1 MLRGNYNLGAKGSVS
16 FTNVQGSPQPNIAN
30 LSDLANFAVTNW
42 NQWEAITY
50 SLYDSAPYPATG
62 TLGLQFFQ
70 VPIGGGTGFGGG
82 AKTVSDTNLVLNGQL
97 PQGQMFIVT
106 SVEVDF
112 QPVTPTGVNA
122 ALLPAAF
129 GAGAVAQSINDAWIF
144 RRSGNLIFTVLS
156 KNYITEAPLMRF
168 PGMTDFVVDAAFSD
182 ATTAA
187 AAQQS
192 RAAWATA
199 VGAPWVLTP
208 NNILIPSTTNFSLNL
223 NWPEGV
229 QALPSGAPARVFGRL
244 NGLLFRLSQ

>member
-16 FTNVQGSPQPNIAN
+16 FTNVQGTPQPNIAN

-50 SLYDSAPYPATG
+50 SLYDSQPYPAAG

-70 VPIGGGTGFGGG
+70 TPIGAGTGFGGG
-82 AKTVSDTNLVLNGQL
+82 AKTVSDTNMLLNGQL

-112 QPVTPTGVNA
+112 QPITPTGTFA
-122 ALLPAAF
+122 ASLPAAF
-129 GAGAVAQSINDAWIF
+129 GAGQAAQIVNDAYVF

-156 KNYITEAPLMRF
+156 KNYLTEAPLMRF
-168 PGMTDFVVDAAFSD
+168 PATSDFVVDGAFSD

-192 RAAWATA
+192 RLAWATTI
-199 VGAPWVLTP
+199 GAPYVLTP
-208 NNILIPSTTNFSLNL
+208 NNILIPSTTNFTVNL

-229 QALPSGAPARVFGRL
+229 QALPSGAPARVFARL
-244 NGLLFRLSQ
+244 NGLQFRLSQ

>member
-16 FTNVQGSPQPNIAN
+16 FTNVQGTPQPNIAN

-50 SLYDSAPYPATG
+50 SLYDSLPYPNTG
-62 TLGLQFFQ
+62 LLTMQFFQ

-82 AKTVSDTNLVLNGQL
+82 PKTLSDTNLVLNGQL
-97 PQGQMFIVT
+97 PQGQMFIAT
-106 SVEVDF
+106 SVEIDF
-112 QPVTPTGVNA
+112 QPITPTATFA
-122 ALLPAAF
+122 AQLPASF
-129 GAGAVAQSINDAWIF
+129 GAGATANIVNDAYVF
-144 RRSGNLIFTVLS
+144 RRAGNLTFTVLS
-156 KNYITEAPLMRF
+156 KNYLSEAPLMRF
-168 PGMTDFVVDAAFSD
+168 PATADFVVDGAFSD

-192 RAAWATA
+192 RLAWATT
-199 VGAPWVLTP
+199 VGAPYVLTP

-223 NWPEGV
+223 AWPEGV